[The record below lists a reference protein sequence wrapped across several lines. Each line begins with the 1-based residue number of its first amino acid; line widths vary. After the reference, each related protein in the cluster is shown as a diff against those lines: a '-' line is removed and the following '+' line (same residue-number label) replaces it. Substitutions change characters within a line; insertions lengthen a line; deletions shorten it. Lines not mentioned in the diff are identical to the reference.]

1 MTIIKMSDIFIYT
14 YVCIKYSTDDKT
26 NKPELRLTPASLS
39 LRASPAKESE
49 PPNRK
54 ATKKIIIA
62 YTRIRETRMVK
73 RNDLLD
79 DLRSSMVFL
88 LSPLYLLTYAMSVCV
103 KEKHTKI
110 KQT

>member
-1 MTIIKMSDIFIYT
+1 MICIYT
-14 YVCIKYSTDDKT
+14 YICIKFSTDDKT

-54 ATKKIIIA
+54 ATSKDTNS
-62 YTRIRETRMVK
+62 YTRIRETRMVES
-73 RNDLLD
+73 NDLLD

-88 LSPLYLLTYAMSVCV
+88 LSPLYLLTYAMSVV
-103 KEKHTKI
+103 LKKNTQK
-110 KQT
+110 